1 MSSRLSES
9 LSQNIKCKI
18 IEQDSHYQRVYAHTC
33 KYMKIYIYILLSPLS
48 KEIDLGWGC
57 CSASCVLAYMKSWT

>member
-33 KYMKIYIYILLSPLS
+33 KYMKIYIYIYYSPHYQRKL
-48 KEIDLGWGC
+48 IWAGDAAQL
-57 CSASCVLAYMKSWT
+57 VVYLPT